1 MWEIS
6 ISCLWHVS
14 WNLNAISKDL
24 RRYSLDNL
32 QWVWEACWCL
42 VTIRF
47 HVCFILKVKMLW
59 LFWLKLIWE
68 VCKIHWV
75 QMSLKYYYSEHLW
88 LNFVRKGSESSAH
101 LPCPFVEPGQT
112 NFYPILGLT
121 PTQLL
126 WLDPVLTTSQTGST
140 LGSEVL
146 LLAWSSSQDMKWHSG
161 REPTKELE
169 PLIPE
174 ETGSFQW
181 NRNSCARTQNGTLLF
196 ASRNVLKVSDQE
208 LGVTERKKIIQ
219 TSHQKVTL

>member
-1 MWEIS
+1 MLVLS
-6 ISCLWHVS
+6 YNSFPCL
-14 WNLNAISKDL
+14 
-24 RRYSLDNL
+24 
-32 QWVWEACWCL
+32 
-42 VTIRF
+42 F
-47 HVCFILKVKMLW
+47 
-59 LFWLKLIWE
+59 
-68 VCKIHWV
+68 
-75 QMSLKYYYSEHLW
+75 YSEGQNAMIILTQTNLRSMQNTLGANEPQILLLW
-88 LNFVRKGSESSAH
+88 APVVKLCSQGIREFSSAH

-181 NRNSCARTQNGTLLF
+181 NRNSCARTQNRTLLF
-196 ASRNVLKVSDQE
+196 ASRNVLKVSVQE